1 MTGRTPDQHLP
12 GKKASW
18 IELYFDLIFVFA
30 VGQVTHL
37 VVERHTVAGVAVAL
51 GLFMTLWWTWIG
63 FALLY
68 NRHGEDRARH
78 RIIILAGTI
87 PCAIAAVQLHG
98 VLEGHVGGFAL
109 ALAAAR
115 LVLAVAY
122 LLAVREGQP
131 SRRAGIGYTLSAAAF
146 AASAAV
152 PGAGRY
158 VIWGIALV
166 QEAGFLL
173 LDANRRGA
181 RPTPDGNRVDN
192 ASRDRVRRNRRDAV
206 RTALSA
212 TVSPGLAIDASHL
225 SERFGLLMILL
236 LGEVVIT
243 VCAAAAE
250 IADHGGGYWLGL
262 FAGLVLAGAL
272 WWIYFDSASRVSEY
286 VLRASGGNPTMA
298 YTIYAGGHV
307 LPAFSLLV
315 IAAGVN
321 LSMHEDPPVAAAWL
335 VSCGLAAYLLGTR
348 AFTTGNVSSVR
359 VRALRALAIVVTVC
373 LALLYRVLPTVG
385 VVAITACWAVLA
397 AVVAS
402 ADRGGSPQISILR
415 CWTHSTRPACGGGRG
430 CATMHPWTASVPPPP
445 PRGGGRRCASL
456 SRRLWSRWLP
466 ARVGAAPRTA
476 RAVPPRR
483 RSRGSTASAV
493 RTPPERR
500 PRRARR
506 CRRGA
511 RPQAWR
517 SPRTPAARA
526 RDTDRS
532 YWC

>member
-1 MTGRTPDQHLP
+1 VTGQSAEQHLP

-68 NRHGEDRARH
+68 NRHGEDRAAH
-78 RIIILAGTI
+78 RLIILAGTI

-109 ALAAAR
+109 ALAGAR
-115 LVLAVAY
+115 VVLAVAY

-131 SRRAGIGYTLSAAAF
+131 SRRAGAGYTLSAAAF

-152 PGAGRY
+152 PGAWRY

-181 RPTPDGNRVDN
+181 RPGADGNRRGSDGG
-192 ASRDRVRRNRRDAV
+192 SRDRARRDRRDAV
-206 RTALSA
+206 RAALSA
-212 TVSPGLAIDASHL
+212 PVSPGLAIDASHL

-243 VCAAAAE
+243 VCAAAAD

-262 FAGLVLAGAL
+262 FAGLILAGAL

-307 LPAFSLLV
+307 LPAFSLLI

-321 LSMHEDPPVAAAWL
+321 LSMHENPPDAAAWL
-335 VSCGLAAYLLGTR
+335 VSCGLAAYLFGTR
-348 AFTTGNVSSVR
+348 AFTTGTVSGVR
-359 VRALRALAIVVTVC
+359 VRALRALVIVLTVS
-373 LALLYRVLPTVG
+373 LALLYRVMPTVG
-385 VVAITACWAVLA
+385 VVAITAGWAVLA

-402 ADRGGSPQISILR
+402 ARSAAVLRQLRDNPLHVFGDR
-415 CWTHSTRPACGGGRG
+415 
-430 CATMHPWTASVPPPP
+430 
-445 PRGGGRRCASL
+445 
-456 SRRLWSRWLP
+456 
-466 ARVGAAPRTA
+466 
-476 RAVPPRR
+476 
-483 RSRGSTASAV
+483 
-493 RTPPERR
+493 
-500 PRRARR
+500 
-506 CRRGA
+506 
-511 RPQAWR
+511 
-517 SPRTPAARA
+517 
-526 RDTDRS
+526 
-532 YWC
+532 